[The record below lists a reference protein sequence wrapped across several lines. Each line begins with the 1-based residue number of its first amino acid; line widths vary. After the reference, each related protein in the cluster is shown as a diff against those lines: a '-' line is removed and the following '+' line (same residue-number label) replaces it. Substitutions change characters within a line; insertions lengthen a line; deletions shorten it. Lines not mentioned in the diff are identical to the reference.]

1 MSETETR
8 MGSTLDTIEGNIP
21 GDLWFHYDVG
31 NDVLYIRLESKHRA
45 LTVGEETEDGLVFL
59 REKKTGKTVG
69 ITVVNWWKRF
79 GKGSL
84 PDSFSEIQKKIKQL
98 GKKITA

>member
-1 MSETETR
+1 ME
-8 MGSTLDTIEGNIP
+8 STLDTIEGSIL

-31 NDVLYIRLESKHRA
+31 NDVLYIRLESKRRA
-45 LTVGEETEDGLVFL
+45 STVGEETDDGLVLL
-59 REKKTGKTVG
+59 REKKSGKTVG

-84 PDSFSEIQKKIKQL
+84 PDSLSEIQKKIKQL
-98 GKKITA
+98 GKRIAA

>member
-1 MSETETR
+1 MESI
-8 MGSTLDTIEGNIP
+8 LDTIEGTLP

-31 NDVLYIRLESKHRA
+31 NDVLYIRIESKRRA
-45 LTVGEETEDGLVFL
+45 STVGEETDDGLVLL
-59 REKKTGKTVG
+59 REKKGRKPVG

-84 PDSFSEIQKKIKQL
+84 PDSFTQIQKKIQQL
-98 GKKITA
+98 GKRIAA